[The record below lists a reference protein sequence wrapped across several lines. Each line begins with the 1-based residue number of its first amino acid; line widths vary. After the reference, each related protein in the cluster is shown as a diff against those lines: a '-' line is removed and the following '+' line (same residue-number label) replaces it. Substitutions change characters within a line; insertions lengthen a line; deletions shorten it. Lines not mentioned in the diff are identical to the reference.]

1 MTGELINIYSDS
13 KSTLKAL
20 DNPKIVPRQVWECV
34 QGLNDLAE
42 VNFVNLI
49 LVPGHSGILGNE
61 KVDYLASTAGSEPFI
76 GPEPILPISYS
87 MIKSSIGNWA
97 HKQSD
102 VYWELMNICR
112 QTKMFHEPRSK
123 ARSREL
129 LNLPRNLLRTVTGN
143 ITEHN
148 TLRRYMNIMGLKNG
162 PLCEHC

>member
-1 MTGELINIYSDS
+1 MHS
-13 KSTLKAL
+13 
-20 DNPKIVPRQVWECV
+20 
-34 QGLNDLAE
+34 GLNELAK
-42 VNFVNLI
+42 VNS
-49 LVPGHSGILGNE
+49 VPGHSGILGNE
-61 KVDYLASTAGSEPFI
+61 KADYLASTAGSESLI

-102 VYWELMNICR
+102 DYWKLINTFR
-112 QTKMFHEPRSK
+112 QTKMFHKHRSK

-148 TLRRYMNIMGLKNG
+148 ILRRYMNIMGLNNG
-162 PLCEHC
+162 PLC